1 MTESP
6 RSDAGRCS
14 RPDSSRPSR
23 QESSPAGPARGATV
37 RRSAR
42 GAAAVRVSVTR
53 RVGPRGCP
61 GPAAAPSTGPTGALW
76 RSTTGGASRERRRP
90 HAVRAALT
98 TPGRAPESTG
108 VGVARERRP
117 RAVERR
123 PVGVRHRSNYA
134 LESLCRLPHRRVLDE
149 SPPSVEASP
158 FSPHTAPAGDASR
171 PPRRHRRHGGGP
183 SGCRGGRG
191 CSALSEQFL
200 FVTAGV
206 PGGDPLP
213 YREPARGILL
223 QVARCLEVVGDGD
236 EHDTP

>member
-53 RVGPRGCP
+53 RVGPRECP
-61 GPAAAPSTGPTGALW
+61 GPAAAPSTGPTGAVW

-90 HAVRAALT
+90 HAARAALT
-98 TPGRAPESTG
+98 TPGRAPEPAG
-108 VGVARERRP
+108 AGVARERNP

-123 PVGVRHRSNYA
+123 PAGVRHRPSHS
-134 LESLCRLPHRRVLDE
+134 LESLCRPPRRRVLDE
-149 SPPSVEASP
+149 SLPSAVASP
-158 FSPHTAPAGDASR
+158 SSSHTAHPQAT
-171 PPRRHRRHGGGP
+171 PHNRHGAPTTRGWAVRLPRGP
-183 SGCRGGRG
+183 WLF
-191 CSALSEQFL
+191 SALRTVPVCYGRCSRRRPTP
-200 FVTAGV
+200 VSRAGER
-206 PGGDPLP
+206 GSPLSSP
-213 YREPARGILL
+213 VSGSSW
-223 QVARCLEVVGDGD
+223 
-236 EHDTP
+236 